1 MGTLALHRNKKGQTI
16 IIGLVVMFIATIIW
30 SILVPVL
37 NPFLDVVSANATARG
52 ETGQALLISLVPLL
66 GWFVIVIGYL
76 AIVAGAQAGRQQ

>member
-1 MGTLALHRNKKGQTI
+1 LHRNKKGQTI

>member
-1 MGTLALHRNKKGQTI
+1 MGRLALNRNKKGQMI

-37 NPFLDVVSANATARG
+37 NPFLDVARDNATARG

-66 GWFVIVIGYL
+66 GWFVIIIGFL
-76 AIVAGAQAGRQQ
+76 AIVAGTQTGRPQ